1 MAKRTSTPSTKPEP
15 EPATPEV
22 RELPLVALRE
32 TVIFPEMIVPLQVG
46 REKSVAALN
55 AAVESGGPIALVTQ
69 RQAEQED
76 IGDPSELYEVG
87 TLAKI
92 AQVVQLQDG
101 TVRAIVQGQTRIRVH
116 GFSQTGP
123 YLAARVEELPDET
136 PEGVEIQALVRS
148 VQAQIE
154 QYVANGA
161 PVPPEA
167 AVAAR
172 NITEP
177 GLLADMV
184 AYSPDMSTE
193 QRQELLETIDV
204 EQRLKLVSAFL
215 ARQIEI
221 LELKGK
227 IQSEVKS
234 EMDKTQREYILRE
247 QLKAIQR
254 ELGEDD
260 PQQAEINELREKVE
274 AAGMPEEVRARAIK
288 EIDRM
293 SRIPSASPEVGVIR
307 TYVDWLVSLPW
318 NVSTDDRLDIREAA
332 QILDEDHYGLEKI
345 KERILEYLAVRTL
358 ADTIR
363 SPILLFVGPPGVGK
377 TSLGKSI
384 AKAMGRKFTRM
395 SLGGIHDE
403 AEIRGHRRTYIGAL
417 PGRIIQSIKTAGT
430 NNPVFMLDEV
440 DKIGMDFRG
449 DPSSAL
455 LEVLDPEQNFSFQDN
470 YLEVPFDLRK
480 VLFVATAN
488 LLDPIPAALRDRM
501 EVIQLPGYTQQEKTE
516 IARRFLVPKQ
526 MENHGLTAK
535 HVEVTDE
542 VLVALVQAYTKE
554 AGVRNLERELANVM
568 RKVARGVAEGR
579 KRKTVVDM
587 KKLEDYL
594 GPPRFEYGELEAEDQ
609 TGSATGL
616 VVTEVGGDVVAVEVT
631 MMEGKEDFI
640 LTGQLGDVM
649 RESARAALSWIRSN
663 AAVARHLARAV
674 REAHPPHPRPG
685 RCHPQGRPVRRR
697 DDGDRDGLR
706 AHGHPRPQGRRD
718 DRRDHA
724 PRPGAA
730 DRRPQVEDPRRAP
743 LGCRHGHPA
752 EEEREGPAGH
762 PRGDPQAGQ
771 ARPRRQHGAG
781 AGGGAPPPPEA
792 AEVRPSDDRR
802 GRRHAPQARAG
813 VPRPA
818 HDLPAGRP
826 AAGRGQGRPLGT
838 RHRRAATCVPAVP
851 RIPIDGVPRLLRDP
865 RSASLGHAGRDQEGI
880 PEARP
885 RAPSRS
891 EPRGHDRRAAVQ
903 GRQRGERRPV
913 RRRQAEAVRP
923 ARLELGAG
931 AARRGTELR
940 RCGCR
945 SVRRRRPVRGVR
957 RPRRQ
962 RPLRVPDR
970 RRRRVLRL
978 LPDVLL
984 GRRGRRCLP
993 GGRRPRL
1000 RGRADGP
1007 PHGWLRPQLPGHPG
1021 RDGLRRERRGG
1032 RPRKAAGPSPKAK
1045 PAASPPRSR
1054 RPPS

>member
-1 MAKRTSTPSTKPEP
+1 MAKRPSKSEEP
-15 EPATPEV
+15 KQPAAEA

-46 REKSVAALN
+46 RDKSVAALN
-55 AAVESGGPIALVTQ
+55 AATESGGLIALVTQ
-69 RQAEQED
+69 RRAEQEE
-76 IGDPSELYEVG
+76 IGDPSELYTIG
-87 TLAKI
+87 TMAKI

-101 TVRAIVQGQTRIRVH
+101 TVRAIVQGQRRIRIL
-116 GFSQTGP
+116 GFAQTAP
-123 YLAARVEELPDET
+123 HLVARIEELTDAV
-136 PEGVEIQALVRS
+136 PEGVEIQALIRS

-172 NITEP
+172 NITEA

-193 QRQELLETIDV
+193 QRQELLETTDV
-204 EQRLKLVSAFL
+204 ELRLKLVSNFL

-260 PQQAEINELREKVE
+260 PQQAEINELRDKVE
-274 AAGMPEEVRARAIK
+274 SSGMPEEVRARAIK

-318 NVSTDDRLDIREAA
+318 NTSTEDRLNIKEAA
-332 QILDEDHYGLEKI
+332 LILDEDHYGLEKI
-345 KERILEYLAVRTL
+345 KERILEYLAVRSL

-384 AKAMGRKFTRM
+384 ARAMGRKFTRM

-501 EVIQLPGYTQQEKTE
+501 EVIQLPGYTQTEKVE

-526 MENHGLTAK
+526 MENHGLKAK
-535 HVEVTDE
+535 HVEVTQE
-542 VLVALVQAYTKE
+542 ALVELVQAYTHE
-554 AGVRNLERELANVM
+554 AGVRNLERELASAM
-568 RKVARGVAEGR
+568 RKVARQVAEGR
-579 KRKTVVDM
+579 KRKTIIDV
-587 KKLEDYL
+587 KKLNEYL

-631 MMEGKEDFI
+631 KMEGKEDFI

-663 AAVARHLARAV
+663 AASLGITRETFETNTLHIHVPAGATPKDGPSAGVTMAVAMVSALT
-674 REAHPPHPRPG
+674 G
-685 RCHPQGRPVRRR
+685 IPVRKDVAMTGEITLRGR
-697 DDGDRDGLR
+697 VLPIGGLKSKILA
-706 AHGHPRPQGRRD
+706 AH
-718 DRRDHA
+718 
-724 PRPGAA
+724 
-730 DRRPQVEDPRRAP
+730 
-743 LGCRHGHPA
+743 L
-752 EEEREGPAGH
+752 
-762 PRGDPQAGQ
+762 
-771 ARPRRQHGAG
+771 AG
-781 AGGGAPPPPEA
+781 AGMVILPRKNEKDLRDIPEEIRKQLKLVLADNMDQVLEA
-792 AEVRPSDDRR
+792 A
-802 GRRHAPQARAG
+802 
-813 VPRPA
+813 
-818 HDLPAGRP
+818 L
-826 AAGRGQGRPLGT
+826 
-838 RHRRAATCVPAVP
+838 
-851 RIPIDGVPRLLRDP
+851 
-865 RSASLGHAGRDQEGI
+865 
-880 PEARP
+880 
-885 RAPSRS
+885 
-891 EPRGHDRRAAVQ
+891 
-903 GRQRGERRPV
+903 
-913 RRRQAEAVRP
+913 
-923 ARLELGAG
+923 
-931 AARRGTELR
+931 
-940 RCGCR
+940 
-945 SVRRRRPVRGVR
+945 RRRP
-957 RPRRQ
+957 
-962 RPLRVPDR
+962 RPLEPVTTTVGGGGGGSKAGGASRVRTPF
-970 RRRRVLRL
+970 
-978 LPDVLL
+978 P
-984 GRRGRRCLP
+984 P
-993 GGRRPRL
+993 
-1000 RGRADGP
+1000 ADQ
-1007 PHGWLRPQLPGHPG
+1007 PQVVVQGT
-1021 RDGLRRERRGG
+1021 R
-1032 RPRKAAGPSPKAK
+1032 
-1045 PAASPPRSR
+1045 
-1054 RPPS
+1054 